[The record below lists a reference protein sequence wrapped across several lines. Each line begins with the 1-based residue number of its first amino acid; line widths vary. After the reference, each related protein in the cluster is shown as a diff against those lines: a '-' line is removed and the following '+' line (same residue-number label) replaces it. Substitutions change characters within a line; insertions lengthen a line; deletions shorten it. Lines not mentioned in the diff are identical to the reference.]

1 MHKLFFPLPMTYA
14 VIQLDVEGTLRG
26 LASDAQAL
34 DEARALRPL
43 KCLVYL
49 HTVRGLYV
57 FCSTLQFSGSSRQ

>member
-26 LASDAQAL
+26 LAPDAQAL

-43 KCLVYL
+43 KYLVYL
-49 HTVRGLYV
+49 HTVRRLYV
-57 FCSTLQFSGSSRQ
+57 FCSTLQLSGSGGP

>member
-26 LASDAQAL
+26 LAPDAQAL
-34 DEARALRPL
+34 DEARALQPM

-49 HTVRGLYV
+49 HTVRRFHV
-57 FCSTLQFSGSSRQ
+57 FCSTFQFSGSGRR